1 MTGKKR
7 RIRDKARQTET
18 YYQAGEAVADEVAEA
33 YLAAYRSLQAEAER
47 VFQTFAGAFN
57 LSQAEARRLLN
68 DYPDADARA
77 LLRRAV
83 EAMPEGPEKERALAE
98 ISAPAYQYRIRR
110 IETLQDQ
117 AEARLAAVARQEAKL
132 AKAHY
137 TRVIEDSY
145 LYGVYDVQRAAGVG
159 FHFHALSDRAV
170 SAMVNARW
178 PKLGITYSEAVWK
191 DTAAIAQRIRQDVV
205 LGVMT
210 GLPARRA
217 IEQIE
222 EDFRVRAYE
231 ARRLVRTETAR
242 MAAEADKAGME
253 ACGIEEY
260 EFCATLD
267 EATCSRCGAL
277 DGKRF
282 PAKQGEPGVNMEPLH
297 PNCGCYTVPVVEEF
311 GGRAGTRL
319 ARDPESGENVKIPGD
334 MTFEQWKAG
343 LQGDEEEYE
352 RYARE
357 LRELAPESLEAFK
370 RIKYNDA
377 EAWARLQEQYDV
389 LSRYEM
395 DGDVPAAQVLKLDSV
410 AWEMKQ
416 HGFDASRY
424 HGNNRKI
431 VKRFSHIGNAAA
443 MELDGRLYFAY
454 SRAGKPGDLAYD
466 AYTGRYPLIG
476 LGEPKHFS
484 VLDLGEGTNRYVD
497 TESKFLEH
505 VARIKGPEERFTVTI
520 LSEKHMCP
528 SCEGVA
534 RQFRARYPH
543 ATVNVIS
550 GRRGYNGD
558 PEGGQTWRG
567 RKEASS

>member
-47 VFQTFAGAFN
+47 VFQSFAGAFN

-77 LLRRAV
+77 QLRRAA
-83 EAMPEGPEKERALAE
+83 EAMSEGPEKERALAE

-242 MAAEADKAGME
+242 MAAEADKASME

-277 DGKRF
+277 DGKQF

-297 PNCGCYTVPVVEEF
+297 PNCGCYTVPMEEEF
-311 GGRAGTRL
+311 GGRSGTRL
-319 ARDPESGENVKIPGD
+319 ARDPESGENVKIPED

-343 LQGDEEEYE
+343 LQDAEDGGKIYAAGRHSQQKTQEDEKPDVHYIGKLDKGIYSCVTDDIATDEVIITDERIRHIKERHPGDYE
-352 RYARE
+352 RFYGFFRE
-357 LRELAPESLEAFK
+357 SIMEPDYILAANKPNSAVVMKAVEAESEQFKLILRLATSADNPSYKNSILTFMKIDKQDWERLLRNK
-370 RIKYNDA
+370 RILY
-377 EAWARLQEQYDV
+377 
-389 LSRYEM
+389 
-395 DGDVPAAQVLKLDSV
+395 
-410 AWEMKQ
+410 
-416 HGFDASRY
+416 
-424 HGNNRKI
+424 
-431 VKRFSHIGNAAA
+431 KR
-443 MELDGRLYFAY
+443 E
-454 SRAGKPGDLAYD
+454 
-466 AYTGRYPLIG
+466 
-476 LGEPKHFS
+476 
-484 VLDLGEGTNRYVD
+484 
-497 TESKFLEH
+497 
-505 VARIKGPEERFTVTI
+505 
-520 LSEKHMCP
+520 
-528 SCEGVA
+528 
-534 RQFRARYPH
+534 
-543 ATVNVIS
+543 
-550 GRRGYNGD
+550 
-558 PEGGQTWRG
+558 
-567 RKEASS
+567 

>member
-47 VFQTFAGAFN
+47 VFRTFSDVFG
-57 LSQAEARRLLN
+57 LSEAQARRLLN
-68 DYPDADARA
+68 DYPNDSARE
-77 LLRRAV
+77 LLRRAA
-83 EAMPEGPEKERALAE
+83 EAMTDGPEKTRALAE
-98 ISAPAYQYRIRR
+98 ISAPAYQYRINRL
-110 IETLQDQ
+110 ETLQDHV
-117 AEARLAAVARQEAKL
+117 ERRLKEVARQEVKL

-159 FHFHALSDRAV
+159 FHFHDLSDRAV

-191 DTAAIAQRIRQDVV
+191 DTAAIAQRIREDV
-205 LGVMT
+205 LAGAMT
-210 GLPARRA
+210 GLPACRA
-217 IEQIE
+217 MERIE

-319 ARDPESGENVKIPGD
+319 ARDQESGENVKIPED

-343 LQGDEEEYE
+343 LQDVGD
-352 RYARE
+352 
-357 LRELAPESLEAFK
+357 SG
-370 RIKYNDA
+370 RIYGEIIRRSVGAKSRTYPNVDNP
-377 EAWARLQEQYDV
+377 
-389 LSRYEM
+389 LSGEPIEF
-395 DGDVPAAQVLKLDSV
+395 VPGTRPIYPRDHL
-410 AWEMKQ
+410 M
-416 HGFDASRY
+416 
-424 HGNNRKI
+424 
-431 VKRFSHIGNAAA
+431 
-443 MELDGRLYFAY
+443 
-454 SRAGKPGDLAYD
+454 AGKGSRRTIDIEDWLLDEYGGTRGEWVKEKAYYKAYD
-466 AYTGRYPLIG
+466 EYG
-476 LGEPKHFS
+476 
-484 VLDLGEGTNRYVD
+484 
-497 TESKFLEH
+497 
-505 VARIKGPEERFTVTI
+505 EERIVEVHWFAEPSVGRVE
-520 LSEKHMCP
+520 EKIKLRD
-528 SCEGVA
+528 GKV
-534 RQFRARYPH
+534 FL
-543 ATVNVIS
+543 
-550 GRRGYNGD
+550 D
-558 PEGGQTWRG
+558 D
-567 RKEASS
+567 

>member
-1 MTGKKR
+1 MASKER
-7 RIRDKARQTET
+7 RAQDKARQTET

-47 VFQTFAGAFN
+47 VFQSFAGAFS

-77 LLRRAV
+77 LLRRAA

-137 TRVIEDSY
+137 TRVIGDSY

-217 IEQIE
+217 MEQIE

-242 MAAEADKAGME
+242 MAAEADKASME

-319 ARDPESGENVKIPGD
+319 ARDPESGENVKIPED
-334 MTFEQWKAG
+334 MTFEQWKAR
-343 LQGDEEEYE
+343 LQDDGDGGRMFIRRGKQMDDRITSPIESRHTGKGNPSAIIHFDRPLNHRQQRLLAQLPNFDDRVTVGKGEVSLRDLSALTAYSGVEYAMFTRKGE
-352 RYARE
+352 RLIIRGNEQMTNIDMEAASKLARE
-357 LRELAPESLEAFK
+357 GYRWSGHTHPGDDSLALFASDGDRAILKAFG
-370 RIKYNDA
+370 
-377 EAWARLQEQYDV
+377 QEQ
-389 LSRYEM
+389 
-395 DGDVPAAQVLKLDSV
+395 SV
-410 AWEMKQ
+410 IYNAT
-416 HGFDASRY
+416 G
-424 HGNNRKI
+424 
-431 VKRFSHIGNAAA
+431 KRN
-443 MELDGRLYFAY
+443 
-454 SRAGKPGDLAYD
+454 
-466 AYTGRYPLIG
+466 
-476 LGEPKHFS
+476 
-484 VLDLGEGTNRYVD
+484 V
-497 TESKFLEH
+497 
-505 VARIKGPEERFTVTI
+505 FT
-520 LSEKHMCP
+520 SDE
-528 SCEGVA
+528 
-534 RQFRARYPH
+534 
-543 ATVNVIS
+543 
-550 GRRGYNGD
+550 
-558 PEGGQTWRG
+558 
-567 RKEASS
+567 

>member
-47 VFQTFAGAFN
+47 VFRTFSDVFG
-57 LSQAEARRLLN
+57 LSEAQARRLLN
-68 DYPDADARA
+68 DYPNDSARE
-77 LLRRAV
+77 LLRRAA
-83 EAMPEGPEKERALAE
+83 EAMTDGPGKTRALAE
-98 ISAPAYQYRIRR
+98 ISAPAYQYRINRL
-110 IETLQDQ
+110 ETLQDHV
-117 AEARLAAVARQEAKL
+117 ERRLKEVARQEVKL

-159 FHFHALSDRAV
+159 FHFHDLSDRAV

-191 DTAAIAQRIRQDVV
+191 DTAAIAQRIREDV
-205 LGVMT
+205 LEGAMT
-210 GLPARRA
+210 GLPACRA
-217 IEQIE
+217 MERIE

-242 MAAEADKAGME
+242 MAAEADKASME

-319 ARDPESGENVKIPGD
+319 ARDPETGENVKIPED

-343 LQGDEEEYE
+343 LQGDGDGGRMFIRRGKQMDDRITSPIESRHTGKGNPSAIIHFDRPLNHRQQRLLAQLPNFDDRVTVGKGEVSLRDLSALTAYSGVEYAMFTRKGE
-352 RYARE
+352 RLIIRGNEQMTNIDMEAASKLARE
-357 LRELAPESLEAFK
+357 GYRWSGHTHPGDDSLALFASDGDRAILKAFG
-370 RIKYNDA
+370 
-377 EAWARLQEQYDV
+377 QEQ
-389 LSRYEM
+389 
-395 DGDVPAAQVLKLDSV
+395 SV
-410 AWEMKQ
+410 I
-416 HGFDASRY
+416 Y
-424 HGNNRKI
+424 
-431 VKRFSHIGNAAA
+431 NAA
-443 MELDGRLYFAY
+443 
-454 SRAGKPGDLAYD
+454 GK
-466 AYTGRYPLIG
+466 RN
-476 LGEPKHFS
+476 
-484 VLDLGEGTNRYVD
+484 V
-497 TESKFLEH
+497 
-505 VARIKGPEERFTVTI
+505 FT
-520 LSEKHMCP
+520 SDE
-528 SCEGVA
+528 
-534 RQFRARYPH
+534 
-543 ATVNVIS
+543 
-550 GRRGYNGD
+550 
-558 PEGGQTWRG
+558 
-567 RKEASS
+567 

>member
-77 LLRRAV
+77 LLRRAA

-137 TRVIEDSY
+137 TRVIKDSY

-170 SAMVNARW
+170 SAMVNTRW

-205 LGVMT
+205 LGVMA

-217 IEQIE
+217 MEQIE
-222 EDFRVRAYE
+222 DDFRVRAYE

-242 MAAEADKAGME
+242 MAAEADKANME

-260 EFCATLD
+260 DFCATLD

-319 ARDPESGENVKIPGD
+319 ARDPESGENVKIPED

-343 LQGDEEEYE
+343 LQDAGDGGKIYAAGRHSLQKTQEYE
-352 RYARE
+352 KPDVHYIGKLDKGIYSCVTDDIATDEVIITDERIRHIKERHPGDYERFVRYIPQIIAEPDYIMEANKPDTAFVLKRFDDDNEHFE
-357 LRELAPESLEAFK
+357 L
-370 RIKYNDA
+370 II
-377 EAWARLQEQYDV
+377 RLQTSKDISGHKNSVITYLKVQPK
-389 LSRYEM
+389 RY
-395 DGDVPAAQVLKLDSV
+395 Q
-410 AWEMKQ
+410 
-416 HGFDASRY
+416 RY
-424 HGNNRKI
+424 LRTK
-431 VKRFSHIGNAAA
+431 
-443 MELDGRLYFAY
+443 
-454 SRAGKPGDLAYD
+454 
-466 AYTGRYPLIG
+466 
-476 LGEPKHFS
+476 
-484 VLDLGEGTNRYVD
+484 
-497 TESKFLEH
+497 
-505 VARIKGPEERFTVTI
+505 TI
-520 LSEKHMCP
+520 L
-528 SCEGVA
+528 
-534 RQFRARYPH
+534 Y
-543 ATVNVIS
+543 
-550 GRRGYNGD
+550 RR
-558 PEGGQTWRG
+558 E
-567 RKEASS
+567 

>member
-47 VFQTFAGAFN
+47 VFQSFAGAFS

-77 LLRRAV
+77 LLRRAA

-217 IEQIE
+217 MEQIE

-267 EATCSRCGAL
+267 EATCRRCGAL

-334 MTFEQWKAG
+334 MTFEAWKAG
-343 LQGDEEEYE
+343 LQDVGDSGRVYIGSS
-352 RYARE
+352 YAVNSVASRIEKRHTGRGNPNAILHFDVPLNNRQQRLLSQLPEFDSRVIVAKRE
-357 LRELAPESLEAFK
+357 VNMHDLAALTAHTGVEFAMFTRKGSRLIIRGNEWMTNIDIETAKMLAAQGYRWSGHTHPGSDPLSLTA
-370 RIKYNDA
+370 
-377 EAWARLQEQYDV
+377 
-389 LSRYEM
+389 S
-395 DGDVPAAQVLKLDSV
+395 DGDYAILTAFGYTQSV
-410 AWEMKQ
+410 VYNSTG
-416 HGFDASRY
+416 GF
-424 HGNNRKI
+424 
-431 VKRFSHIGNAAA
+431 
-443 MELDGRLYFAY
+443 
-454 SRAGKPGDLAYD
+454 
-466 AYTGRYPLIG
+466 
-476 LGEPKHFS
+476 
-484 VLDLGEGTNRYVD
+484 
-497 TESKFLEH
+497 
-505 VARIKGPEERFTVTI
+505 RIFER
-520 LSEKHMCP
+520 
-528 SCEGVA
+528 G
-534 RQFRARYPH
+534 
-543 ATVNVIS
+543 
-550 GRRGYNGD
+550 
-558 PEGGQTWRG
+558 
-567 RKEASS
+567 

>member
-57 LSQAEARRLLN
+57 LSQAEAWRLLN

-77 LLRRAV
+77 LLRRAA

-217 IEQIE
+217 MEQIE

-242 MAAEADKAGME
+242 MAAEADKASME

-267 EATCSRCGAL
+267 EATCSRCGKL
-277 DGKRF
+277 DGKQF

-311 GGRAGTRL
+311 GGRSGTRL
-319 ARDPESGENVKIPGD
+319 ARDPETGENVKIPED

-343 LQGDEEEYE
+343 LQGDGEDGRIYTGGYSGAKKTDGWQDRHAERMYEEI
-352 RYARE
+352 RHRTT
-357 LRELAPESLEAFK
+357 
-370 RIKYNDA
+370 
-377 EAWARLQEQYDV
+377 DV
-389 LSRYEM
+389 
-395 DGDVPAAQVLKLDSV
+395 
-410 AWEMKQ
+410 
-416 HGFDASRY
+416 
-424 HGNNRKI
+424 RKI
-431 VKRFSHIGNAAA
+431 AESTPFTETAVAQIKDHMFNREHRFRDGSVHRFFSDYDQAQAWDRLSQGRGTEVDLVLLRHEYVELTQMRLHDYDYETAHEIANARHNWWAI
-443 MELDGRLYFAY
+443 Y
-454 SRAGKPGDLAYD
+454 S
-466 AYTGRYPLIG
+466 
-476 LGEPKHFS
+476 
-484 VLDLGEGTNRYVD
+484 
-497 TESKFLEH
+497 
-505 VARIKGPEERFTVTI
+505 
-520 LSEKHMCP
+520 
-528 SCEGVA
+528 
-534 RQFRARYPH
+534 
-543 ATVNVIS
+543 
-550 GRRGYNGD
+550 
-558 PEGGQTWRG
+558 
-567 RKEASS
+567 KEV